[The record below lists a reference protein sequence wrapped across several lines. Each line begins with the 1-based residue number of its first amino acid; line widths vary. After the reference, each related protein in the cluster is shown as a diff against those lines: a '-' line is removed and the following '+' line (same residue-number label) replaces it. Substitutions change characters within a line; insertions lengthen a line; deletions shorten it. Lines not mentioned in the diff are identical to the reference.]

1 MTFPDPVDKPAPL
14 HREESTTPDLVAL
27 TRRFAEAAK
36 SRDFDAMLSPF
47 PPDAVWDAAP
57 LGVSFEGV
65 AAIRRF
71 FEEWIGSYEEF
82 ELEPEQVLDLG
93 NGVVFIGSLQT
104 GRPVDSTGIVQVR
117 SGFVMVLVG
126 DMIVRVTAYTD
137 IDQARAAAERLVE
150 SRG

>member
-1 MTFPDPVDKPAPL
+1 MS
-14 HREESTTPDLVAL
+14 EESTTPDLVEIV
-27 TRRFAEAAK
+27 RRA
-36 SRDFDAMLSPF
+36 FDASHSGDLDAMISFFAPN
-47 PPDAVWDAAP
+47 AVWEAAP
-57 LGVSFEGV
+57 LGVSFDGV
-65 AAIRRF
+65 AAIRGF
-71 FEEWIGSYEEF
+71 FEDWIGSYEEF
-82 ELEPEQVLDLG
+82 EIEPEEVLDLG